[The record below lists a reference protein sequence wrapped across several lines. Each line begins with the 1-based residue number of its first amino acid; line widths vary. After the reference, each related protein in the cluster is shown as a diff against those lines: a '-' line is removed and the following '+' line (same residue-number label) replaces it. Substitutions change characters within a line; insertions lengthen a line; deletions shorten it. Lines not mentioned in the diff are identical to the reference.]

1 MRLPPPS
8 KSRFGYGI
16 PLAAE
21 RRPGWLT
28 KEELDSIARF
38 VRFAQQRKA
47 AHESA
52 EEETNNGRE

>member
-1 MRLPPPS
+1 MTKPHDHPMD
-8 KSRFGYGI
+8 K
-16 PLAAE
+16 